1 MMKLWRISSGLRIE
15 PFGDA
20 PDDAQVGGETLKEA
34 VERAAG
40 ECGLEVCPEPP
51 APGEKELLLA
61 PDYFF
66 FTREAVAEFL
76 TLAPR
81 EPGIFRLWLKAGP
94 LVEYL
99 KPLSAGDESP
109 SGLGLDCFLVRGA
122 SAPAPGNWPELKRQ
136 LAERAQAVYLDPE
149 GQYQELTLSRPGPP
163 RQKWSVPQTTRVAAH
178 LLHWVHLL
186 WLNQLLCRTRL
197 LEHWS
202 HDAKIRRRL
211 SEARPLSPDE
221 LRRLNVIGPGCDIHP
236 TAYVEGSILGRGVRL
251 GPRAFVCN
259 SIVGD
264 GVEVAD
270 FSRFH
275 RCVVGAGCHTLNDS
289 HFSWSTFYP
298 ESTLASFLLR
308 NSVIGRR
315 VFLTSGVM
323 FWDEPI
329 TGTVSVKAGEAQVD
343 TGRWMLGGCAGHR
356 CLLGTRA
363 IFLPGRA
370 VPNDT
375 IIVMRPEEGVTKI
388 PAAVPAGHP
397 YVYDGGEIRELSAAL
412 PGWRAA
418 ELE

>member
-1 MMKLWRISSGLRIE
+1 MKFWRIPSGSRIE

-20 PDDAQVGGETLKEA
+20 PDDAQVGVETLKAA
-34 VERAAG
+34 VERTAAA
-40 ECGLEVCPEPP
+40 CGLEVCPGL
-51 APGEKELLLA
+51 PGTGEREFLLA

-66 FTREAVAEFL
+66 FTGEAVAEFIA
-76 TLAPR
+76 LAPR

-99 KPLSAGDESP
+99 KPLSAGEEKAD
-109 SGLGLDCFLVRGA
+109 GLGLDCFLVRGTTIPA
-122 SAPAPGNWPELKRQ
+122 SGCWPELKGQ
-136 LAERAQAVYLDPE
+136 LAARASAVYLEPGE
-149 GQYQELTLSRPGPP
+149 QCEELTLSRPGPP
-163 RQKWSVPQTTRVAAH
+163 RRKLPVPQTTRVAAH
-178 LLHWVHLL
+178 LLHWVQLL

-202 HDAKIRRRL
+202 QDSKIRRRL
-211 SEARPLSPDE
+211 GEARPLCPGE

-329 TGTVSVKAGEAQVD
+329 NGTVPVKAGGAEVD

-388 PAAVPAGHP
+388 PEAAAAGHP